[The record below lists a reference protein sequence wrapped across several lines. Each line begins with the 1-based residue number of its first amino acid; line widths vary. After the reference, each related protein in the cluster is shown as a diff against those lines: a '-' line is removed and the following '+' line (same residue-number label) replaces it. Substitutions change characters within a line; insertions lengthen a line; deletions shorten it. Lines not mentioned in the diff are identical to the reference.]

1 MAISW
6 VAGELN
12 ELPVKWLT
20 VKGTAKVN
28 QEKEFLTAKFLIKLI
43 QSNGMDAYFDNFA
56 LTKNLLNDKT
66 LGNSIIYLPLLAG
79 TTEYPVFGAL
89 ADCHIVAAH
98 IVPKAD
104 ITGTDESPMQ
114 LLLRNVDT
122 NEVICTKTFILGNN
136 ATANQVTSFGP
147 VNDTNKELYPG
158 NGVTFEQSGGCSIPD
173 ILLIIEWNLS

>member
-1 MAISW
+1 MSISW
-6 VAGELN
+6 VSGQLQN
-12 ELPVKWLT
+12 LTVKWLH
-20 VKGTAKVN
+20 VEVTATVN
-28 QEKEFLTAKFLIKLI
+28 QEKEFLSAQFLAELVE
-43 QSNGMDAYFDNFA
+43 SNGLNAYFDNFS
-56 LTKNLLNDKT
+56 LTKNLINDKT
-66 LGNSIIYLPLLAG
+66 LGNYIVYLSLLAG

-89 ADCHIVAAH
+89 ADCHIAAAH

-122 NEVICTKTFILGNN
+122 NEVICTKTFVFGNN
-136 ATANQVTSFGP
+136 AAANQVTSFGP

-158 NGVTFEQSGGCSIPD
+158 NGVTFEQSGGSSIPD